1 MVVLY
6 KLGKKVIIQDI
17 YSKFEII
24 EGIILLFTLKVI
36 KILKFLK
43 NEVII

>member
-6 KLGKKVIIQDI
+6 KLDKKVIIQDI

-24 EGIILLFTLKVI
+24 EDIILLFTLKVI

-43 NEVII
+43 NKVII